1 MGGLLYTILHVVLY
15 NASRKEASQ
24 PQRYPPVE
32 QASAADHEKEMYEV
46 CVKGISSGRDAG
58 KNFLL
63 FSLLPAQEELDRD
76 LFLNFCFLNSEM

>member
-1 MGGLLYTILHVVLY
+1 MK
-15 NASRKEASQ
+15 RSQ
-24 PQRYPPVE
+24 PTSEVPTVE

-58 KNFLL
+58 KKVFL